1 MKTFID
7 NLVPELKEKLSA
19 VMDSDGPQAAFD
31 QYVKTLPQ
39 TKFAPW
45 KYPYLWGED
54 AELSAPIA
62 KLAVFMANDKSEQ
75 SGEYWADYWTSTN
88 DCAVKISSDSGGS
101 FSIVTGLRATFA
113 FPTRRAWRIYN

>member
-7 NLVPELKEKLSA
+7 NLVPELKEKLFT

-39 TKFAPW
+39 TKFTPW

-54 AELSAPIA
+54 VELSAPIA
-62 KLAVFMANDKSEQ
+62 KLSAFMANDKSEQ
-75 SGEYWADYWTSTN
+75 SGEYWADYIENTLAPLAR
-88 DCAVKISSDSGGS
+88 DAAGADMLQQPLEFQLYAC
-101 FSIVTGLRATFA
+101 
-113 FPTRRAWRIYN
+113 